1 MVEFVR
7 VCPRCGTA
15 NPEYENLCRKCN
27 HFIGMEAAIDSAQ
40 APAPAE
46 RSQSQGPRAER
57 SRSQGD
63 PRLQLTVP
71 GTSIA
76 FAVKNGDLLGQAHSQ
91 SEAQMQLP
99 ETVPDVAFVHRRH
112 CRFLLEGGQWYL
124 EAVDQTPLGQG
135 FTNPTWLN
143 GVRLEPGERRPLGNG
158 DDLRLSATTLLVA
171 IRHGTVA

>member
-40 APAPAE
+40 APL
-46 RSQSQGPRAER
+46 AER

-63 PRLQLTVP
+63 PLLQLTVP
-71 GTSIA
+71 GTSIG
-76 FAVKNGDLLGQAHSQ
+76 FEVKSGDLLGQAHPQ
-91 SEAQMQLP
+91 SEAQLQLP
-99 ETVPDVAFVHRRH
+99 PTLPDLAFVHRRH
-112 CRFLLEGGQWYL
+112 CRFLLAGGQWYL

-143 GVRLEPGERRPLGNG
+143 GVRLEPGERHPLGNG

-171 IRHGTVA
+171 IRHGTAV